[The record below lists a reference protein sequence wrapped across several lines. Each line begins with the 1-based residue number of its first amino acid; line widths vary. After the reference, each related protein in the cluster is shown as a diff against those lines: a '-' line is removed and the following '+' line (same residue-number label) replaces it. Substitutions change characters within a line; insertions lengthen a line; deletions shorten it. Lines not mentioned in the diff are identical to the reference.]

1 MRRFFNSV
9 CSWNVT
15 GYDGSSSSR
24 HNVLMVDEL
33 ERHAGQSLKSLRPAL
48 DFLMPY
54 RWRVVAASFA
64 LMLTASVTLAVGQG
78 LRLIIDQGFQ
88 AGSPSLL
95 KVNIG
100 VLSCIIVV
108 LAAGTY
114 VRYYFV
120 SWIGERVSADIRNAV
135 YAHLIHLHPGFFETN
150 APSEIQSRI
159 TTDTTLLQAV
169 IGSSISIALRNA
181 LMFLGGIVLLV
192 ITNARLS
199 MLVLICA
206 PLVVIPI
213 VLFGRR
219 VRRLSRS
226 SQDTLAEVGVYAG
239 ESLRHIKLV
248 HAFNHQRADIARF
261 SQHVNEAFNV
271 AVARIRQRAWLIVT
285 VMVLVLAAIA
295 VMLWIGGQEVLTGR
309 TSAGELTAFIFYAV
323 IVAASV
329 GAISEIYGEL
339 QRAAGATERLIEL
352 LSARSD
358 LAEPECGA
366 GSVSEGTLQFDGV
379 YFAYPTR
386 SEVDVLSDVSFKVS
400 DGEMVALVGPS
411 GAGKSTVLELAQRF
425 YDVTRGSISFGGV
438 SVDQFRLDDLRRNMA
453 YVPQDAILFG
463 GSIGANLRYGDP
475 TASDRAVHMAL
486 EAASADFVFGLREGL
501 GTHVGESGQGL
512 SGGERQRIA
521 IARALIADPRL
532 LILDEATS
540 ALDGRSEEAIRR
552 TIARQHGKRTV
563 VIVAHRLSTV
573 VQADRIIVFDGGRIV
588 GEGSH
593 DELLANN
600 KLYRQFASVQDLSSA
615 QEVALLRYGPKKN
628 DGANA

>member
-1 MRRFFNSV
+1 
-9 CSWNVT
+9 
-15 GYDGSSSSR
+15 
-24 HNVLMVDEL
+24 MVDES
-33 ERHAGQSLKSLRPAL
+33 EQHTGQSLRSLRPAL
-48 DFLMPY
+48 DFLIPY
-54 RWRVVAASFA
+54 RWQVVAASFA

-88 AGSPSLL
+88 AGSPNLL
-95 KVNIG
+95 KVNIV
-100 VLSCIIVV
+100 VLSGIIVV

-150 APSEIQSRI
+150 SASEIQSRI

-169 IGSSISIALRNA
+169 IGSSVSIALRNA

-206 PLVVIPI
+206 PLVVMPI

-261 SQHVNEAFNV
+261 SEHVDEAFDV

-339 QRAAGATERLIEL
+339 QRAAGATERLVEL
-352 LSARSD
+352 LSAHSD

-366 GSVSEGTLQFDGV
+366 ESVSDGTLQFDGV

-425 YDVTRGSISFGGV
+425 YDVTQGSILFGGV
-438 SVDQFRLDDLRRNMA
+438 SIDQFRLDDLRRNMA

-475 TASDRAVHMAL
+475 KASDRAVHMAL

-501 GTHVGESGQGL
+501 DTHVGESGQAL

-540 ALDGRSEEAIRR
+540 ALDARSEEAIRR
-552 TIARQHGKRTV
+552 TIARQHGERTV
-563 VIVAHRLSTV
+563 IIVAHRLSTV
-573 VQADRIIVFDGGRIV
+573 IQADRIVVLDGGTIV

-600 KLYRQFASVQDLSSA
+600 QLYRQFASVQHLSSN
-615 QEVALLRYGPKKN
+615 QEVTLLRYGPKKS

>member
-1 MRRFFNSV
+1 
-9 CSWNVT
+9 
-15 GYDGSSSSR
+15 
-24 HNVLMVDEL
+24 MVDEL
-33 ERHAGQSLKSLRPAL
+33 ERHAGGGLKSLRPAL
-48 DFLMPY
+48 DFLTPY

-88 AGSPSLL
+88 AGSANLL

-150 APSEIQSRI
+150 SPSEIQSRI
-159 TTDTTLLQAV
+159 TTDTTLLQTV

-206 PLVVIPI
+206 PLVVMPI

-339 QRAAGATERLIEL
+339 QRAAGATERLVEL

-358 LAEPECGA
+358 LAEPEYGV

-386 SEVDVLSDVSFKVS
+386 SDVDVLSDVSFKVS

-425 YDVTRGSISFGGV
+425 YDVTQGSISFGGV

-475 TASDRAVHMAL
+475 TASDRAVQTAL

-501 GTHVGESGQGL
+501 GTHVGESGRAL

-540 ALDGRSEEAIRR
+540 ALDARSEEAIRR
-552 TIARQHGKRTV
+552 TIARQHGERTV

-600 KLYRQFASVQDLSSA
+600 TLYRQFASVQNLSSA
-615 QEVALLRYGPKKN
+615 QEVTLLRYGPKKY

>member
-1 MRRFFNSV
+1 
-9 CSWNVT
+9 
-15 GYDGSSSSR
+15 
-24 HNVLMVDEL
+24 MVDEL
-33 ERHAGQSLKSLRPAL
+33 ERHAGGGLKSLRPAL
-48 DFLMPY
+48 DFLTPY

-88 AGSPSLL
+88 AGSANLL

-150 APSEIQSRI
+150 SPSEIQSRI
-159 TTDTTLLQAV
+159 TTDTTLLQTV

-206 PLVVIPI
+206 PLVVMPI

-339 QRAAGATERLIEL
+339 QRAAGATERLVEL

-358 LAEPECGA
+358 LAEPEYGV
-366 GSVSEGTLQFDGV
+366 GSVSEGTLQFEGV

-386 SEVDVLSDVSFKVS
+386 SDVDVLSDVSFKVS

-425 YDVTRGSISFGGV
+425 YDVTQGSISFGGV

-475 TASDRAVHMAL
+475 TASDRAVKTAL

-501 GTHVGESGQGL
+501 GTHVGESGRAL

-540 ALDGRSEEAIRR
+540 ALDARSEEAIRR
-552 TIARQHGKRTV
+552 TIARQHGERTV

-600 KLYRQFASVQDLSSA
+600 TLYRQFASVQNLSSA
-615 QEVALLRYGPKKN
+615 QEVTLLRYGPKKY

>member
-1 MRRFFNSV
+1 
-9 CSWNVT
+9 
-15 GYDGSSSSR
+15 
-24 HNVLMVDEL
+24 MVDEL
-33 ERHAGQSLKSLRPAL
+33 ERHAGGGLKSLRPAL
-48 DFLMPY
+48 DFLTPY

-88 AGSPSLL
+88 AGSANLL

-150 APSEIQSRI
+150 SPSEIQSRI
-159 TTDTTLLQAV
+159 TTDTTLLQTV

-206 PLVVIPI
+206 PLVVMPI

-339 QRAAGATERLIEL
+339 QRAAGATERLVEL

-358 LAEPECGA
+358 LAEPEYGV

-386 SEVDVLSDVSFKVS
+386 SDVDVLSDVSFKVS

-425 YDVTRGSISFGGV
+425 YDVTQGSISFGGV

-475 TASDRAVHMAL
+475 TASDRAVQTAL

-501 GTHVGESGQGL
+501 GTHVGESGRAL

-540 ALDGRSEEAIRR
+540 ALDARSEEAIRR
-552 TIARQHGKRTV
+552 TIARQHGERTV

-600 KLYRQFASVQDLSSA
+600 TLYRQFASVQNLSSA
-615 QEVALLRYGPKKN
+615 QEVTLPRYGPKKY

>member
-1 MRRFFNSV
+1 
-9 CSWNVT
+9 
-15 GYDGSSSSR
+15 
-24 HNVLMVDEL
+24 MVDAL
-33 ERHAGQSLKSLRPAL
+33 ARRAGGGLKSLRPAL
-48 DFLMPY
+48 DFLTPY

-88 AGSPSLL
+88 AGSPNLL

-159 TTDTTLLQAV
+159 TTDTTLLQTV

-206 PLVVIPI
+206 PLVGMPI

-295 VMLWIGGQEVLTGR
+295 VLLWIGGQEVLTGR

-329 GAISEIYGEL
+329 GAIGEIYGEL
-339 QRAAGATERLIEL
+339 QRAAGATERLVEL

-358 LAEPECGA
+358 LAEPKCGA
-366 GSVSEGTLQFDGV
+366 GSVSEGTLHFDGV

-386 SEVDVLSDVSFKVS
+386 SDVDVLSDVSFKVS

-425 YDVTRGSISFGGV
+425 YDVTQGSISFGGV

-453 YVPQDAILFG
+453 YVPQDAVLFG

-475 TASDRAVHMAL
+475 TASDRAVQTAL

-501 GTHVGESGQGL
+501 GTHVGESGRAL

-540 ALDGRSEEAIRR
+540 ALDARSEEAIRR
-552 TIARQHGKRTV
+552 TIARQHGERTV

-600 KLYRQFASVQDLSSA
+600 TLYRQFASVQNLSSA
-615 QEVALLRYGPKKN
+615 QEVTLLRYGPKKY
-628 DGANA
+628 DGANV

>member
-1 MRRFFNSV
+1 M
-9 CSWNVT
+9 
-15 GYDGSSSSR
+15 SR
-24 HNVLMVDEL
+24 HNVSMVDEL
-33 ERHAGQSLKSLRPAL
+33 EQQAGQSLKSLRPAL
-48 DFLMPY
+48 GFLTPY
-54 RWRVVAASFA
+54 RWRVVAASLA

-78 LRLIIDQGFQ
+78 IRLIIDQGFQ
-88 AGSPSLL
+88 AGSPNLL

-100 VLSCIIVV
+100 VLSCIIAV

-135 YAHLIHLHPGFFETN
+135 YAHLIRLHPGFFETN
-150 APSEIQSRI
+150 SPSEIQSRI
-159 TTDTTLLQAV
+159 TTDTTLLQSV

-181 LMFLGGIVLLV
+181 LMFVGGIVLLV

-206 PLVVIPI
+206 PLVVMPI

-226 SQDTLAEVGVYAG
+226 SQDTLAEVGVYVG
-239 ESLRHIKLV
+239 ESLRHIKVV
-248 HAFNHQRADIARF
+248 HSFNHQRVDIARF
-261 SQHVNEAFNV
+261 SQYVDVAFRV
-271 AVARIRQRAWLIVT
+271 AVERIRQRAWLIVT

-295 VMLWIGGQEVLTGR
+295 IMLWIGGQEVLLGR
-309 TSAGELTAFIFYAV
+309 TSAGELIAFIFYAV
-323 IVAASV
+323 LVAASV

-339 QRAAGATERLIEL
+339 QRAAGAMERLMEL
-352 LSARSD
+352 LGARSD
-358 LAEPECGA
+358 LVEPDR
-366 GSVSEGTLQFDGV
+366 SVATKSDGTLQFDGV

-386 SEVDVLSDVSFKVS
+386 PGVDVLSDVSFKVS

-411 GAGKSTVLELAQRF
+411 GAGKSSALELAQRF
-425 YDVTRGSISFGGV
+425 YDVTQGSVLFGGV
-438 SVDQFRLDDLRRNMA
+438 PVDQFRLDDLRRNMA

-463 GSIGANLRYGDP
+463 GSIGENLRYGDP
-475 TASDRAVHMAL
+475 NADDRTLYAAL
-486 EAASADFVFGLREGL
+486 ESSSADFVFGLPEGL
-501 GTHVGESGQGL
+501 DTYVGEGGKSL

-521 IARALIADPRL
+521 IARALIADPNL

-540 ALDGRSEEAIRR
+540 ALDARSEEAIRN
-552 TIARQHGKRTV
+552 TIARQHGVRTV

-573 VQADRIIVFDGGRIV
+573 QQADRIIVFDRGCIL

-593 DELLANN
+593 DELLGSND
-600 KLYRQFASVQDLSSA
+600 LYRQFASVQQLSSPH
-615 QEVALLRYGPKKN
+615 EVTLFSYGPEMN
-628 DGANA
+628 DGAKA

>member
-1 MRRFFNSV
+1 
-9 CSWNVT
+9 
-15 GYDGSSSSR
+15 
-24 HNVLMVDEL
+24 MVDEL
-33 ERHAGQSLKSLRPAL
+33 ERRAGGGLKSLRPAL
-48 DFLMPY
+48 DFLTPY

-88 AGSPSLL
+88 AGSPNLL

-159 TTDTTLLQAV
+159 TTDTTLLQTV

-206 PLVVIPI
+206 PLVVMPI

-339 QRAAGATERLIEL
+339 QRAAGATERLVEL

-358 LAEPECGA
+358 LAEPKRGA
-366 GSVSEGTLQFDGV
+366 GSVSEGTLHFDGV

-386 SEVDVLSDVSFKVS
+386 SDVDVLSDVSFKVS

-425 YDVTRGSISFGGV
+425 YDVTQGSISFGGV

-453 YVPQDAILFG
+453 YVPQDAVLFG

-475 TASDRAVHMAL
+475 TASDRAVQTAL

-501 GTHVGESGQGL
+501 GTHVGESGRAL

-540 ALDGRSEEAIRR
+540 ALDARSEEAIRR
-552 TIARQHGKRTV
+552 TIARQHGERTV

-600 KLYRQFASVQDLSSA
+600 TLYRQFASVQNLSSA
-615 QEVALLRYGPKKN
+615 QEVTLLRYGPKKY
-628 DGANA
+628 DGANV

>member
-1 MRRFFNSV
+1 
-9 CSWNVT
+9 
-15 GYDGSSSSR
+15 
-24 HNVLMVDEL
+24 MVDEL
-33 ERHAGQSLKSLRPAL
+33 ERRAGGGLKSLRPVL
-48 DFLMPY
+48 DFLTPY

-88 AGSPSLL
+88 AGSPNLL

-159 TTDTTLLQAV
+159 TTDTTLLQTV

-206 PLVVIPI
+206 PLVVMPI

-339 QRAAGATERLIEL
+339 QRAAGATERLVEL

-358 LAEPECGA
+358 LAEPKCGA
-366 GSVSEGTLQFDGV
+366 GSVSEGTLHFDGV

-386 SEVDVLSDVSFKVS
+386 SDVDVLSDVSFKVS

-425 YDVTRGSISFGGV
+425 YDVTQGSISFGGV

-453 YVPQDAILFG
+453 YVPQDAVLFG

-475 TASDRAVHMAL
+475 TASDRAVQTAL

-501 GTHVGESGQGL
+501 GTHVGESGRAL

-540 ALDGRSEEAIRR
+540 ALDARSEEAIRR
-552 TIARQHGKRTV
+552 TIARQHGERTV

-600 KLYRQFASVQDLSSA
+600 TLYRQFASVQNLSSA
-615 QEVALLRYGPKKN
+615 QEVTLLRYGPKKY
-628 DGANA
+628 DGANV

>member
-1 MRRFFNSV
+1 
-9 CSWNVT
+9 
-15 GYDGSSSSR
+15 
-24 HNVLMVDEL
+24 MVDEL
-33 ERHAGQSLKSLRPAL
+33 ERHAGGGLKSLRPAL
-48 DFLMPY
+48 DFLTPY

-88 AGSPSLL
+88 AGSANLL

-150 APSEIQSRI
+150 SPSEIQSRI
-159 TTDTTLLQAV
+159 TTDTTLLQTV

-206 PLVVIPI
+206 PLVVMPI

-339 QRAAGATERLIEL
+339 QRAAGATERLVEL

-358 LAEPECGA
+358 LAEPEYGV
-366 GSVSEGTLQFDGV
+366 GSVSEGTLQFEGV

-386 SEVDVLSDVSFKVS
+386 SDVDVLSDVSFKVS

-425 YDVTRGSISFGGV
+425 YDVTQGSISFGGV

-475 TASDRAVHMAL
+475 TASDRAVQTAL

-501 GTHVGESGQGL
+501 GTHVGESGRAL

-540 ALDGRSEEAIRR
+540 ALDARSEEAIRR
-552 TIARQHGKRTV
+552 TIARQHGERTV

-600 KLYRQFASVQDLSSA
+600 TLYRQFASVQNLSSA
-615 QEVALLRYGPKKN
+615 QEVTLLRYGPKKY